1 MPVQDKLSNAVV
13 LLVTGILAGTFFY
26 ATFNVLP
33 TFWEVSTE
41 VHLGFR
47 VALMRHNA
55 LNMQLLMIAGIVA
68 TVWYGWTIRQQAFP
82 RIFAFLAIALT
93 IATLLITRLGNVP
106 INLEVKTWLPTAPP
120 VNWLAIM
127 KTWDFYHSMRTAT
140 AIGSFL
146 MVLIAS
152 FSNKPSS

>member
-1 MPVQDKLSNAVV
+1 MSLQTKLSNAVA
-13 LLVTGILAGTFFY
+13 LLATGILASTFFY

-33 TFWEVSTE
+33 TFGEVPTDI
-41 VHLGFR
+41 HLSFR

-55 LNMQLLMIAGIVA
+55 LNMQLLMATGIIATA
-68 TVWYGWTIRQQAFP
+68 WFGWTIRQQKFP
-82 RIFAFLAIALT
+82 RIFAFSAIALT
-93 IATLLITRLGNVP
+93 IATLLITRLGNIP

-127 KTWDFYHSMRTAT
+127 RTWDFYHSMRTVT

-152 FSNKPSS
+152 FSNKPNS